1 MIHDL
6 GKVALVF
13 GTRPEAIKMAPI
25 YLALKK
31 EQIPTLTV
39 LTGQHKEML
48 QQVTELFGIVSDYD
62 LAVMKER
69 QSLSQLTARMTESL
83 EAIFEKEDIV
93 FTCVQGDTT
102 SAFIAAL
109 VAFYHKIPVGHV
121 EAGLRTD
128 DPYDPFPEEVNRRLV
143 SVLSAY
149 HYAPTAVA
157 RENLLREGVTDSRIQ
172 VTGNTVIDSLQ
183 WIVKNRKDDLVERRR
198 NLGID
203 NGDYILMTMHRRENW
218 GKPLLEVIRAVEDIV
233 KEHPEIRVVFPVHL
247 NPVVRDTVFAELS
260 GNPQVLLTDPMDYL
274 TFLAAMEGARF
285 LMTDSGGIQEEAP
298 AIGKPTLVLRR
309 TTERP
314 EAISA
319 GTARLVGTSRSM
331 VTTEALRLLESEE
344 YYREMA
350 EASNPFGD
358 GLASERIIKHL
369 CRVIS
374 LT

>member
-1 MIHDL
+1 L

-128 DPYDPFPEEVNRRLV
+128 NPYDPFPEEVNRRLV

-183 WIVKNRKDDLVERRR
+183 WIVKNRKDDLAERRR

-247 NPVVRDTVFAELS
+247 NPVVRGTVFAELS

>member
-6 GKVALVF
+6 GKVALIF

-25 YLALKK
+25 YLALRK
-31 EQIPTLTV
+31 EQIPLLV
-39 LTGQHKEML
+39 VVTGQHKEML

-121 EAGLRTD
+121 EAGLRTG

-157 RENLLREGVTDSRIQ
+157 RENLLREGVTDSRIH

-183 WIVKNRKDDLVERRR
+183 WIVKNRKDDLAEKRR

-260 GNPQVLLTDPMDYL
+260 GNPQVVLTDPMDYL

-298 AIGKPTLVLRR
+298 AIGKPALVLRR

-319 GTARLVGTSRSM
+319 GTARLVGTSRST

-358 GLASERIIKHL
+358 GLASHRITAHL
-369 CRVIS
+369 TKVIS
-374 LT
+374 SR

>member
-247 NPVVRDTVFAELS
+247 NPVVRGTVFAELS